1 MTKLMESEPAR
12 IRTRNDAAP
21 REVLLIVCAGVV
33 LASIDLFI
41 VNVALPQLAAD
52 LHARNLGE
60 LSWVLNAYAITYASL
75 LVFFGRLADRYRRDR
90 AFLLG
95 VAVFTAASAA
105 CAAATSVG
113 MLVAFRVVQA
123 AGAALLTPT
132 SLGLVLASYEP
143 QRRQGAVRA
152 WTATGG
158 MAAAIGP
165 VLGGLLVELDWRW
178 VFLVNV
184 PIGIAALVIGWRRL
198 PHVPGHHIER
208 PDPLGVGLATGGVG
222 LLTCALVKGGDW
234 GWASP
239 ATGVALAGS
248 ALLLAGFVWHC
259 LRSRTPLIH
268 PSLFASR
275 QFSGA
280 SAVAILFSAAFGA
293 MLLSAVLWQQGVWH
307 WSALRTG
314 LAIAPGPLMVPL
326 TSFGV
331 TGRLAGR
338 FGPAPV
344 LAAGGLVFAA
354 GEVWWALAV
363 TVTPNYV
370 TGLLGGM
377 ILTGIGVGLTLP
389 TMMASG
395 AAALPPHA
403 FATGSAVIN
412 MLRQTGLVLGV
423 AVLVAVLGSRATGP
437 DSLSAFRH
445 GWELTAAIA
454 AAGVLPALALRKRW
468 DARPGSG

>member
-1 MTKLMESEPAR
+1 MLKLSQLIGAR
-12 IRTRNDAAP
+12 AAAGRAGATGPGGADGGAAGGRFARRGDASP
-21 REVLLIVCAGVV
+21 RLVLLVVCAAVV
-33 LASIDLFI
+33 LASLDLFI
-41 VNVALPQLAAD
+41 VNVALPDIAAD
-52 LHARNLGE
+52 LGVANLADV
-60 LSWVLNAYAITYASL
+60 SWVLNAYAITYAAL
-75 LVFFGRLADRYRRDR
+75 LVR
-90 AFLLG
+90 
-95 VAVFTAASAA
+95 
-105 CAAATSVG
+105 
-113 MLVAFRVVQA
+113 
-123 AGAALLTPT
+123 
-132 SLGLVLASYEP
+132 
-143 QRRQGAVRA
+143 
-152 WTATGG
+152 
-158 MAAAIGP
+158 
-165 VLGGLLVELDWRW
+165 
-178 VFLVNV
+178 
-184 PIGIAALVIGWRRL
+184 
-198 PHVPGHHIER
+198 
-208 PDPLGVGLATGGVG
+208 
-222 LLTCALVKGGDW
+222 
-234 GWASP
+234 
-239 ATGVALAGS
+239 
-248 ALLLAGFVWHC
+248 

>member
-1 MTKLMESEPAR
+1 MTELIDAPVRAR
-12 IRTRNDAAP
+12 ARNNASS

-41 VNVALPQLAAD
+41 VNVALPQIGHD
-52 LHARNLGE
+52 LHSDGDLAE
-60 LSWVLNAYAITYASL
+60 LSWVLNAYAIVYASL
-75 LVFFGRLADRYRRDR
+75 LVFFGRLADRFRRDR

-95 VAVFTAASAA
+95 VAIFTAASAA

-143 QRRQGAVRA
+143 ERRQGAVRA

-198 PHVPGHHIER
+198 PHVPGHPIER
-208 PDPLGVGLATGGVG
+208 PDAVGVVLATAGVG
-222 LLTCALVKGGDW
+222 LLTFALVKASDW
-234 GWASP
+234 GWGAASVD
-239 ATGVALAGS
+239 AALIGA
-248 ALLLAGFVWHC
+248 AAMLAAFVLHC

-293 MLLSAVLWQQGVWH
+293 MLLSAVLWQQDVWH

-331 TGRLAGR
+331 TGRLIAR
-338 FGPAPV
+338 FGAARV
-344 LAAGGLVFAA
+344 LAAGSLMFAA

-363 TVTPNYV
+363 TVSPNYV
-370 TGLLGGM
+370 TGILGGM

-389 TMMASG
+389 TMMSSG

-412 MLRQTGLVLGV
+412 MLRQTGIVLGV
-423 AVLVAVLGSRATGP
+423 AVLVAVLGTPATGSAAL
-437 DSLSAFRH
+437 DAFRH
-445 GWELTAAIA
+445 GWWLTAAIS
-454 AAGVLPALALRKRW
+454 AAGVLPALALRKR
-468 DARPGSG
+468 